1 MKIAALQILSEDLVE
16 RGFLIETRGP
26 SRRKVGRT
34 TVIEVGN
41 TSALDGG
48 ELFTESSAAHYLETV
63 RQDRLSWLLFDASI
77 VQMLYHM
84 RGDRIIFHRYA
95 YFPAPFDIDLRAGT
109 EAGLMDLIEGAS
121 SNAPEHAPR
130 RSSLRF
136 EFDPQAQAPD
146 HAAAHLHINT
156 PDCRLP
162 MRGPLTVKEFVSFL
176 VRYFYANAFSPDICG
191 PALFEQDPTI
201 SDGEERSFHLGW
213 RRAADVR
220 QGI

>member
-1 MKIAALQILSEDLVE
+1 MKIAALQMLSEDLVE
-16 RGFLIETRGP
+16 RGFLIETRAP
-26 SRRKVGRT
+26 STSKAGHN

-41 TSALDGG
+41 TASLDGG
-48 ELFTESSAAHYLETV
+48 ELFIESSAAHYLETL

-84 RGDRIIFHRYA
+84 RGNRITFHRYA

-109 EAGLMDLIEGAS
+109 EAGLMELIEGAS

-136 EFDPQAQAPD
+136 EFDPKAQAQD

-191 PALFEQDPTI
+191 PTVFEENPTI
-201 SDGEERSFHLGW
+201 SDDEVRNFHLGW
-213 RRAADVR
+213 RRAAD
-220 QGI
+220 I